1 MLKKSKGGVGDP
13 AALSEVAPE
22 QDRPVAPAG
31 QDFTYGQ
38 DFSYNDDDDDD
49 DGEIETDS
57 AEDTARY
64 IADMIASLAYIAR
77 EARFDL
83 LSYLLDMARVEAEM
97 QARQS
102 ETPLDDD

>member
-1 MLKKSKGGVGDP
+1 MLKKSKGGAGDP
-13 AALSEVAPE
+13 AALSEIAPE
-22 QDRPVAPAG
+22 QDGPVAPAG

-38 DFSYNDDDDDD
+38 DFSYNDDDD
-49 DGEIETDS
+49 GEIEVDS

-77 EARFDL
+77 EAKLDL
-83 LSYLLDMARVEAEM
+83 LTYLLDMARVEAEM